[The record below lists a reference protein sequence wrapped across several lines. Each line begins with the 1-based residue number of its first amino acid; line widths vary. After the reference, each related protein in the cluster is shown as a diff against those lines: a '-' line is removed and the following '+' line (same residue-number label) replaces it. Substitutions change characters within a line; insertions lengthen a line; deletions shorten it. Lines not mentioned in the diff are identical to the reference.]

1 MIKNYPFN
9 IIKNK
14 FPLWIKRVLL
24 FLTGVFLLVIML
36 YVVLGVYVN
45 NNKTELQA
53 RLLKE
58 LNGGIS
64 GTLKVKSMDPTFFT
78 GFPHVSLKLKQVI
91 LRDSL
96 YAVHQRTFLKAGE
109 LDVKVN
115 LLALLRGAIDIR
127 KMSIRNA
134 AIDLY
139 TDASGY
145 SNSAVFKK
153 KKKVDSKDKS
163 EGSFPELRSLILDN
177 VTLGIEDVKNGKS
190 YSFTVH
196 ELDAEIG
203 YTFSGWEAE
212 ANLDARAH
220 SMAFNTVHGSFIK
233 EKTLEGKFDLIY
245 DEDEGFITAL
255 PNTLEIGGDAFVI
268 GAKIR
273 VGSEKADFTFTISN
287 ESILWSRASH
297 LLSPNISSK
306 LDMFAI
312 DEPIAVTCDLIGD
325 FNAEGD
331 PSILVKAEVR
341 DNVLHTPGGNVT
353 DCNFSGVF
361 TNHHVK
367 EKGLSDANSA
377 IKLYNFKGY
386 YNGLPVNMKKTFIL
400 NLEKPIA
407 VGDFSSQFEM
417 TKLKGVVDEDLL
429 AFASGTAEMNVDFKA
444 DIVNFMIARPY
455 IKGKINVKDA
465 DITYVPRKMKFK
477 DVSVLLD
484 FTSEDLTISTIS
496 LTTAK
501 STINMDGYIKNF
513 MNLYYTDPQKII
525 LHWNV
530 KSPSLNVAEFMHFL
544 GSRGKA
550 KAAIRKTDK
559 GNFTKEMN
567 EFFEKTNVDIHLNV
581 DKLYYNKFLATAVK
595 ANVFLTDN
603 GILLKDSGLNH
614 AGGTLRLSGS
624 MVQQGNRNKYK
635 VQANVNNVDVNRFF
649 HAFNNFG
656 LETLKADNLRG
667 RFSSD
672 VNISGSVTNAG
683 ELVPKTIF
691 GTVSFGLKNGKLLNF
706 DPVRKVGKFA
716 FPLRDMNTIEFA
728 NLKGSFDVAGEKIT
742 IKPMQ
747 INSSVLNM
755 DVQGVYSLGKGT
767 ELYVDVPLRNPKND
781 EGITDKKELAK
792 RRNRGIV
799 VHLKAEDGDDG
810 KVGIKLVGKNADGK
824 K

>member
-1 MIKNYPFN
+1 MIKKYPFN
-9 IIKNK
+9 IIKDK

-24 FLTGVFLLVIML
+24 FATGLFLLVIML
-36 YVVLGVYVN
+36 YVALGVYIN

-53 RLLKE
+53 KLLKE

-64 GTLKVKSMDPTFFT
+64 GTLQVKSMDPTFFK
-78 GFPHVSLKLKQVI
+78 GFPHVSLRLKEVV

-96 YAVHQRTFLKAGE
+96 YSVHQRTFLKAGE
-109 LDVKVN
+109 LDVRVN
-115 LLALLRGAIDIR
+115 LMALLRGAIDIR

-134 AIDLY
+134 AIDMY

-145 SNSAVFKK
+145 SNSAVFRKK
-153 KKKVDSKDKS
+153 RNKESKDDS
-163 EGSFPELRSLILDN
+163 EGSFPELRNLLLDN
-177 VTLGIEDVKNGKS
+177 VALGIEDVKNGKR

-196 ELDAEIG
+196 ELDADID

-233 EKTLEGKFDLIY
+233 EKTLEGKFDLVY
-245 DEDEGFITAL
+245 DEGEGFIIAK

-273 VGSEKADFTFTISN
+273 VGGETADFTFNISN
-287 ESILWSRASH
+287 ESILWSNASH
-297 LLSPNISSK
+297 LLSPNISKK
-306 LDMFAI
+306 LDMFNL
-312 DEPIAVTCDLIGD
+312 DKPIAVTCDLIGD

-331 PSILVKAEVR
+331 PSILVKAEIR
-341 DNVLHTPGGNVT
+341 DNVLHTPGGDVS

-361 TNHHVK
+361 TNHHVRG
-367 EKGLSDANSA
+367 KGLNDANSA
-377 IKLYNFKGY
+377 IKLYNFRGY

-400 NLEKPIA
+400 NLEKPVA
-407 VGDFSSQFEM
+407 VGDFSSKFEM
-417 TKLKGVVDEDLL
+417 TKLKNIIDDDLL
-429 AFASGTAEMNVDFKA
+429 AFASGTADMNVDFKA
-444 DIVNFMIARPY
+444 DIVNFMITRPY

-465 DITYVPRKMKFK
+465 NVTYVPRNMDFK

-484 FTSEDLTISTIS
+484 FTSDDLTISTIS
-496 LTTAK
+496 LKTAK
-501 STINMDGYIKNF
+501 STITMDGHIKNF
-513 MNLYYTDPQKII
+513 MNLYYTDPQKIV

-530 KSPSLNVAEFMHFL
+530 KCPNLNVGEFMYFL

-550 KAAIRKTDK
+550 KAAVRNSKK

-581 DKLYYNKFLATAVK
+581 DKLYYHKFLATAVK
-595 ANVFLTDN
+595 ANVFLTDD
-603 GILLKDSGLNH
+603 GILLKDSGLNY
-614 AGGTLRLSGS
+614 AGGTLKLNGS
-624 MVQQGNRNKYK
+624 MMQKGKHNQYK
-635 VQANVNNVDVNRFF
+635 LQANVNNVDVNKFF

-667 RFSSD
+667 KFSSD
-672 VNISGSVTNAG
+672 VNITGSVTNSG
-683 ELVPKTIF
+683 ELIPKTIY
-691 GTVSFGLKNGKLLNF
+691 GTVSFGFKKGKLLNF

-716 FPLRDMNTIEFA
+716 FPLRDMNTIEFE
-728 NLKGSFDVAGEKIT
+728 NLKGNFDVAGEKIT
-742 IKPMQ
+742 IRPMQ

-799 VHLKAEDGDDG
+799 VHLKAADGDDG
-810 KVGIKLVGKNADGK
+810 KVGIKLVGKNANSK